1 MEEVKFDFQAMIKQ
15 IKDEAAL
22 EILRAFAPNKHEA
35 DKIVNAMRV
44 FIRNG
49 VSIET
54 AIKITVE
61 LAEALGTNTNEE

>member
-1 MEEVKFDFQAMIKQ
+1 MEEVKFDFQAMIQQ
-15 IKDEAAL
+15 IKDEATL

-54 AIKITVE
+54 AIKIAAE
-61 LAEALGTNTNEE
+61 LAEVLGTNTNEE

>member
-1 MEEVKFDFQAMIKQ
+1 MEEVKFDFQAVIQQ
-15 IKDEAAL
+15 IKDEATL

-54 AIKITVE
+54 AIKIAAE
-61 LAEALGTNTNEE
+61 LAEVLGTNTNEE

>member
-1 MEEVKFDFQAMIKQ
+1 MEEVKFDFQAIIKQ

>member
-1 MEEVKFDFQAMIKQ
+1 MGEVKFDFQAVIQQ
-15 IKDEAAL
+15 IKDEAML
-22 EILRAFAPNKHEA
+22 ETLRAFTPNKHEA
-35 DKIVNAMRV
+35 DKVVNAMRV

-54 AIKITVE
+54 AIKIAAE

>member
-1 MEEVKFDFQAMIKQ
+1 MGEVKFDFQAMIQQ
-15 IKDEAAL
+15 IKDEAML
-22 EILRAFAPNKHEA
+22 ETLRVFSPNKHEA
-35 DKIVNAMRV
+35 DKVVNAMRA

-54 AIKITVE
+54 AIKITAE

>member
-1 MEEVKFDFQAMIKQ
+1 MEEVKFDFQALIQQ
-15 IKDEAAL
+15 IKDEATL

-35 DKIVNAMRV
+35 DKFVNAMRV

-54 AIKITVE
+54 AIKITAE
-61 LAEALGTNTNEE
+61 LAEVLGTNTNGE

>member
-1 MEEVKFDFQAMIKQ
+1 MGEVKFDFQAVIQQ
-15 IKDEAAL
+15 IKDEAML
-22 EILRAFAPNKHEA
+22 ETLRVFSPNKHEA
-35 DKIVNAMRV
+35 DKVVNAMRV

-54 AIKITVE
+54 AIKIVAE

>member
-1 MEEVKFDFQAMIKQ
+1 MEEVKFDFQAVIQQ
-15 IKDEAAL
+15 IKDEVTL

-35 DKIVNAMRV
+35 DYIANAMRV

-49 VSIET
+49 VSVET

-61 LAEALGTNTNEE
+61 LAETLGTNTNEE

>member
-1 MEEVKFDFQAMIKQ
+1 MEEVKFDFQAAIQQ
-15 IKDEAAL
+15 IKDEATL

-54 AIKITVE
+54 AIKISAE
-61 LAEALGTNTNEE
+61 LGEALGTNTNKE

>member
-1 MEEVKFDFQAMIKQ
+1 MEEVKFDFQALIHQ
-15 IKDEAAL
+15 IKDEATL

-54 AIKITVE
+54 AIKIAAE
-61 LAEALGTNTNEE
+61 LAEILGTNTNGE

>member
-1 MEEVKFDFQAMIKQ
+1 MEEVKFDFQAAIQQ
-15 IKDEAAL
+15 IKDEATL

-54 AIKITVE
+54 AIKIVAE
-61 LAEALGTNTNEE
+61 LAEALGTNKNEE

>member
-1 MEEVKFDFQAMIKQ
+1 MEEVKFDFQAMIQQ
-15 IKDEAAL
+15 IKDEATL

-54 AIKITVE
+54 AIKIAAE
-61 LAEALGTNTNEE
+61 LSEALGTNTNEE